1 MGLWRSRFLG
11 SLCAAGAG
19 GLFAPPPARAAQGLY
34 RERVLAKGPVGY
46 WPFDDAA
53 GSRAA
58 ADASGNRRPANFHGG
73 ITAGGPGPLGGA
85 GDTAIVAN
93 GVDGYAEVADAAV
106 FSQSASGRGL
116 TVEVWMRPDGL
127 TFSGQTAEHYVHW
140 LGKGE
145 RGAFEWGF
153 RFYSADSPDRPSRI
167 SAYIWNPSVVQ
178 GQNEGAGAYFQD
190 VLQAGTWIHVVATF
204 DPGDAHDPAAGVSI
218 YKDGVFRA
226 GPAKSRGARY
236 ASYAIEPVHGGAPV
250 RIGTRD
256 LGSFFRG
263 GLDEVAIY
271 PRVLRASEI
280 ADNFAA
286 AG

>member
-1 MGLWRSRFLG
+1 MGT
-11 SLCAAGAG
+11 LCAAGAS
-19 GLFAPPPARAAQGLY
+19 GLFAVPPAGAAQGTY

-46 WPFDDAA
+46 WPFDDAP

-58 ADASGNRRPANFHGG
+58 ADASGNHRPATFHGG
-73 ITAGGPGPLGGA
+73 IATESPGPLGA
-85 GDTAIVAN
+85 GDGAIVAN
-93 GVDGYAEVADAAV
+93 GVDGYAEIADSAA
-106 FSQSASGRGL
+106 FSQRTSGAGL
-116 TVEVWMRPDGL
+116 TVEVWMRPDAL
-127 TFSGQTAEHYVHW
+127 TFTGQTTEHYVHW

-145 RGAFEWGF
+145 RGAYEWGF

-167 SAYIWNPSVVQ
+167 SAYIWNPSVAQ

-204 DPGDAHDPAAGVSI
+204 DPGDANDPNAGVSI
-218 YKDGVFRA
+218 YKDGLFRA

-236 ASYAIEPVHGGAPV
+236 ASYAIEPVHTAAPV

-256 LGSFFRG
+256 LGSFFKG
-263 GLDEVAIY
+263 GIDEVAIY
-271 PRVLRASEI
+271 PRVLRAPEI

-286 AG
+286 ARST